1 MVADA
6 ARILEPN
13 VFSPHL
19 IFNRGGPIIRSPP
32 IINLMEFM
40 DIPNDLCNFVD
51 MLEICD
57 TGLDSIQ
64 CSFDGL
70 WLFAGYI

>member
-1 MVADA
+1 
-6 ARILEPN
+6 
-13 VFSPHL
+13 
-19 IFNRGGPIIRSPP
+19 
-32 IINLMEFM
+32 MEFM

-70 WLFAGYI
+70 WLFAGYIWSMAFPLFVEETVVEEIVQHFLV